1 VKRLLFAAWVAV
13 VLPSQAAPSMA
24 EAFEAAWQRS
34 SLLAEASGQQRRAE
48 AERTAASALWAA
60 PPALTLDQMQNR
72 QGLPGSNTAT
82 RETELGVAVPLW
94 LPGQRAARQAQ
105 AEAERQAAAA
115 NTAAARW
122 ALAGSVRELAAEL
135 AQLQAELALTE
146 AQAQELGQLAAD
158 VQRRVAAGDLARADA
173 LAAQAEHLGARS
185 QHAQVQ
191 QRLASARQRWLALTG
206 MAEAPDDAPPDVEA
220 EGAPPPE
227 HPLLT
232 AALARLQLA
241 RERQT
246 VMRASRSDPPELA
259 LRTRRE
265 SVPGEPRVRGV
276 GLTLRVPLGTA
287 DRREPQQAA
296 ALAEL
301 ELAEALL
308 RETRVRLDTE
318 LATARSEQARARE
331 QLSAEQERARLLRER
346 AMLIDTSFK
355 AGETPLPER
364 LRAHSSAAQA
374 EAAAT
379 RQRAALAA
387 ATARLLQAQGV
398 LP

>member
-1 VKRLLFAAWVAV
+1 MKRLLFAAWAAV

-60 PPALTLDQMQNR
+60 PPALTVDQVQNR

-115 NTAAARW
+115 NSAAARW

-146 AQAQELGQLAAD
+146 AQAQELSQLAAD

-206 MAEAPDDAPPDVEA
+206 MADAPADVEA

-241 RERQT
+241 RERQA

-259 LRTRRE
+259 LRARRE
-265 SVPGEPRVRGV
+265 TNPGEPGVHGV

-308 RETRVRLDTE
+308 RETRTRLDTE
-318 LATARSEQARARE
+318 LATARSEQARAQE
-331 QLSAEQERARLLRER
+331 QLAAEQARARLLRER
-346 AMLIDTSFK
+346 AQLIDTSFK

-364 LRAHSSAAQA
+364 LRAQSSAAQA

>member
-1 VKRLLFAAWVAV
+1 MKRLLFAAWVAV

-34 SLLAEASGQQRRAE
+34 SVSAEASGQQRRAE
-48 AERTAASALWAA
+48 AERTAAGALWAA
-60 PPALTLDQMQNR
+60 PPALTVDQVQNR

-206 MAEAPDDAPPDVEA
+206 LAEAPDAGDFNPTDTPTPA
-220 EGAPPPE
+220 E
-227 HPLLT
+227 HPLL
-232 AALARLQLA
+232 AAASARLQLA
-241 RERQT
+241 HERQA

-265 SVPGEPRVRGV
+265 TAPGEPSVRGV

-331 QLSAEQERARLLRER
+331 QLAAEQERARLLRER
-346 AMLIDTSFK
+346 ALLIDTSFK

-364 LRAHSSAAQA
+364 LRAQSSAAQA